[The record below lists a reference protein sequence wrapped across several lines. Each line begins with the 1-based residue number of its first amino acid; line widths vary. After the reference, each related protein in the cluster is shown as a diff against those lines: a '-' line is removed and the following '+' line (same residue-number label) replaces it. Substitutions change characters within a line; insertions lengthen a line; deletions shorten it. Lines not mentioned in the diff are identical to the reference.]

1 MKFVMYNDNQP
12 GILTDAGVI
21 DIGDLCPGGGPAA
34 IVHLV
39 TNYDDLK
46 SQLETRAAEGT
57 PVAGAQLQAPLPR
70 PSKVLCMG
78 GNYREFGARELHQCG
93 ASPRAPTAFWARA
106 APWSSLI

>member
-21 DIGDLCPGGGPAA
+21 DIGDLCPGGGQAA
-34 IVHLV
+34 IVNLI

-70 PSKVLCMG
+70 AQHAAH
-78 GNYREFGARELHQCG
+78 RGAQVSPHLLSSRSLHSDQGRNLGPGEVACHLE
-93 ASPRAPTAFWARA
+93 RRR
-106 APWSSLI
+106 

>member
-1 MKFVMYNDNQP
+1 MKFVMYNDNQA

-21 DIGDLCPGGGPAA
+21 DIGDLCPGGGQAA

-70 PSKVLCMG
+70 PNKILCMG
-78 GNYREFGARELHQCG
+78 GNFREFGAREPFTNVGVHQEPPQHSG
-93 ASPRAPTAFWARA
+93 PGRYRGP
-106 APWSSLI
+106 P